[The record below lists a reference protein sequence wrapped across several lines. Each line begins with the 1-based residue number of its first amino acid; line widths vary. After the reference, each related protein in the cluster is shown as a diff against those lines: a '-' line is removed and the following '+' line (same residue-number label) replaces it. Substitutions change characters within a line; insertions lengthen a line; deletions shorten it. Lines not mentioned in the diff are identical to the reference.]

1 MDFKITKILE
11 LDNETILYYVQY
23 GNFIIDYSIA
33 EIIGLCIDEYHDIL
47 EKFGAFE
54 DTCQFYFSSSEDC
67 KKAIEY
73 LEAYLVAKKLR
84 GLIS

>member
-11 LDNETILYYVQY
+11 LDNETILYYIQY
-23 GNFIIDYSIA
+23 ENRIMDHSIA
-33 EIIGLCIDEYHDIL
+33 EIIGLHIDEYHNIL

-54 DTCQFYFSSSEDC
+54 DTCQFYFSSLEDC

-84 GLIS
+84 G